1 MRGREVVLDIVVA
14 VTMDET
20 FHEISDVLDRIVREQ
35 EAELAAEENAAVT
48 ARPVIVVEDT
58 RIN

>member
-1 MRGREVVLDIVVA
+1 MVLDIVVA